1 MVGHINLERIHGKDV
16 YIVRFF
22 DNMHDLC
29 VPTKRSVDMYECS
42 EVVCSKEALEE
53 FNEVA
58 EMESLWE
65 EEYSMEKYDKIVQ
78 KINNH
83 TKWLNERASN
93 G

>member
-29 VPTKRSVDMYECS
+29 DPTKRSVDMYECS

-53 FNEVA
+53 FNGVGD
-58 EMESLWE
+58 E
-65 EEYSMEKYDKIVQ
+65 EEYSQAFSDEQWDLMVKN
-78 KINNH
+78 INIQ
-83 TKWLNERASN
+83 TERLKH